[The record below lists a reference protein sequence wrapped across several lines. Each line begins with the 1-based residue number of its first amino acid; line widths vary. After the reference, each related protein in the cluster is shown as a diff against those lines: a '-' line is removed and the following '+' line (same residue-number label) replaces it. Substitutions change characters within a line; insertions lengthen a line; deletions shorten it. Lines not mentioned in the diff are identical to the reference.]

1 MEKEFKKIITRL
13 LNSLIEK
20 QELKEVNVEFLTG
33 QILKTDIKLK
43 DIKSEQSFLSF
54 FNTHFKECKACECY
68 ELENNFNYFADYC
81 KECEERTNINYF
93 ENELE
98 PLINDYLKELIKEN
112 EIKDT
117 NNLKYLINTIYNHTS
132 INEDDLKDKKSFLN
146 FLKLNF
152 CTCEGCGNLESYT
165 INNFCTTCIEFIT
178 THKEA

>member
-1 MEKEFKKIITRL
+1 MEKEFRKIITRL

-54 FNTHFKECKACECY
+54 
-68 ELENNFNYFADYC
+68 
-81 KECEERTNINYF
+81 
-93 ENELE
+93 
-98 PLINDYLKELIKEN
+98 
-112 EIKDT
+112 
-117 NNLKYLINTIYNHTS
+117 
-132 INEDDLKDKKSFLN
+132 
-146 FLKLNF
+146 LKLNF

>member
-1 MEKEFKKIITRL
+1 
-13 LNSLIEK
+13 
-20 QELKEVNVEFLTG
+20 
-33 QILKTDIKLK
+33 
-43 DIKSEQSFLSF
+43 
-54 FNTHFKECKACECY
+54 
-68 ELENNFNYFADYC
+68 
-81 KECEERTNINYF
+81 
-93 ENELE
+93 E

>member
-1 MEKEFKKIITRL
+1 MEKEFRKIITRL

-20 QELKEVNVEFLTG
+20 QELKEANVEFLTG
-33 QILKTDIKLK
+33 QILETDIKLK

-68 ELENNFNYFADYC
+68 ELENNFNYF
-81 KECEERTNINYF
+81 

-117 NNLKYLINTIYNHTS
+117 NNLKYLINAIYNHTS

-152 CTCEGCGNLESYT
+152 CICEGCGNLESYT

>member
-1 MEKEFKKIITRL
+1 MEKEFRKIITRL

-20 QELKEVNVEFLTG
+20 QELKE
-33 QILKTDIKLK
+33 
-43 DIKSEQSFLSF
+43 
-54 FNTHFKECKACECY
+54 A
-68 ELENNFNYFADYC
+68 
-81 KECEERTNINYF
+81 
-93 ENELE
+93 ELE